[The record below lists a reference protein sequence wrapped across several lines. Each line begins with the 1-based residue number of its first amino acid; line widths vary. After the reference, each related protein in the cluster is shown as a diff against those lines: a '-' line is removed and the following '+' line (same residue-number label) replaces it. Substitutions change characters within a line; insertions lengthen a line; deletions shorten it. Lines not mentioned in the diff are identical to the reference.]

1 MLTKCPLCG
10 SEIVCSRTP
19 GTVWC
24 MSTQCGAVFHDVD
37 VNGAI
42 RRTSQDSSA
51 TIVPGE
57 EKAATRSA
65 SYRDNERENG

>member
-24 MSTQCGAVFHDVD
+24 TSTECGAVFHDVD
-37 VNGAI
+37 LNGAI
-42 RRTSQDSSA
+42 SRVSQESGVM
-51 TIVPGE
+51 TVTGE
-57 EKAATRSA
+57 EQPTAGDHLTS
-65 SYRDNERENG
+65 